1 MKNTGTLFSNDA
13 NEKRLKALMG
23 NIQRMGVRNAIVTH
37 YDGRQFPSVFN
48 KFDRVLLDAPCSG
61 LVKKKPAKNTE
72 FFLESKRFSS
82 TRHEGKKENVFL

>member
-1 MKNTGTLFSNDA
+1 
-13 NEKRLKALMG
+13 MG

-61 LVKKKPAKNTE
+61 LVKKKTE
-72 FFLESKRFSS
+72 KL
-82 TRHEGKKENVFL
+82 